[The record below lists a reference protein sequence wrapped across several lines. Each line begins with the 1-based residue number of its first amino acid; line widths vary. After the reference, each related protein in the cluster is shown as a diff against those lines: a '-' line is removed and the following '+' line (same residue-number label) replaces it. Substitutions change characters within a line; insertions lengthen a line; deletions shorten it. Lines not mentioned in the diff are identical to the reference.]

1 MDICVT
7 PVIGV
12 AAAAIALC
20 TSEAL
25 MTLPQWELRDKHNS
39 QDT

>member
-1 MDICVT
+1 MSMDICVT
-7 PVIGV
+7 PAIGV

-25 MTLPQWELRDKHNS
+25 MTLPAMGIARQA
-39 QDT
+39 